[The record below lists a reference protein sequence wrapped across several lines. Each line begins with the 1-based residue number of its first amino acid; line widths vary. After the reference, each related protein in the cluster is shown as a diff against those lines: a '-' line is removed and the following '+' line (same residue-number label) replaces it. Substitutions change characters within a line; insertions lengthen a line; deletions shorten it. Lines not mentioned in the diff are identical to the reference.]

1 MKLFNVSLV
10 MVSLFYFVACKNA
23 PTPVVTPTTP
33 VKQVNDNLDLFNPD
47 SIHPVLGKKLG
58 NYVPFTLTT
67 DMSALSDTD
76 KSVLKLL
83 ITAAKEMDECFW
95 YEAYGDK
102 NKLLDSIHDPGLK
115 AYILAN
121 YGPWDRLDGDKPFI
135 PGTRPKPAGA
145 NFYPD
150 DMTKAEFEGAKLDD
164 KKGMYSFVRRNA
176 IGQLYTIPYHEQ
188 FKNEHEHAAALLEKA
203 AGLSDSKGFS
213 NYLLL
218 RANALRTD
226 DYKASDFAWLDMK
239 DNKIDIVIGPIE
251 TYEDQLFGYRATH
264 EAYVLVK
271 DMEWST
277 RLAKYAQYL
286 PDLQKNLPVAN
297 TYKKD
302 TPGFDTDLNAYDVVF
317 YAGDANAGGK
327 TIAINLPN
335 DEEVQ
340 LKKGTRRLQL
350 KNAMKAK
357 FDKILVPI
365 TNELI
370 DPSQRKHV
378 TFDAF
383 FATTM
388 FHEVAH
394 GLGIKNTIN
403 GSGTVREALLE
414 QHSALEEGKADILG
428 LFMINYLHDRGELEG
443 DMLDYYTTFM
453 ASIFRSVRFGASS
466 AHGQANMIRFN
477 FFEKFGA
484 FEKDKTT
491 GFYMVNQGQMA
502 KATEALSDLILT
514 IQGNGDFKAAEKLVK
529 EQGVIALD
537 LQSDLDKLAKKGI
550 PIDVVFRQGI
560 EVLGL

>member
-1 MKLFNVSLV
+1 MKLFIASLASVLLFCFYSCKQNVIVQEHAKARDYLD
-10 MVSLFYFVACKNA
+10 FFNA
-23 PTPVVTPTTP
+23 
-33 VKQVNDNLDLFNPD
+33 D

-58 NYVPFTLTT
+58 TYIPFTLTT
-67 DMSALSDTD
+67 DMQMLSDSEKTMIR
-76 KSVLKLL
+76 LL
-83 ITAAKEMDECFW
+83 IEAAKEMDICFW

-102 NKLLDSIHDPGLK
+102 DKLLDSIKDPALK
-115 AYILAN
+115 AYTLVN

-135 PGTRPKPAGA
+135 PGSKKKPAGA
-145 NFYPD
+145 NFYPE
-150 DMTKAEFEGAKLDD
+150 DMTKADFEGAKFDD

-176 IGQLYTIPYHEQ
+176 EGQLYSIPYHEQ
-188 FKNEHEHAAALLEKA
+188 LKHEIEHAATLLEEASKMSSDK
-203 AGLSDSKGFS
+203 GLK
-213 NYLLL
+213 NYLQL

-226 DYKASDFAWLDMK
+226 DYQASDIAWLDMK

-271 DMEWST
+271 DMAWSK
-277 RLAKYAQYL
+277 RLVKYAQFL
-286 PDLQKNLPVAN
+286 PDLQAHLPVGDA
-297 TYKKD
+297 YKKE
-302 TPGFDTDLNAYDVVF
+302 TPGYDTDLNAYDVLF

-357 FDKILVPI
+357 FDKILLPI
-365 TNELI
+365 SNELI
-370 DPSQRKHV
+370 DPSQRSHV

-403 GSGTVREALLE
+403 GSGTVRDALLA

-428 LFMINYLHDRGELEG
+428 LFMINYLHDKGEIEG
-443 DMLDYYTTFM
+443 DMMDYYTTFM

-477 FFEKFGA
+477 YFEKYGA
-484 FEKDKTT
+484 FTKDPNT
-491 GFYMVNQGQMA
+491 GFYKVNPDQMA
-502 KATEALSDLILT
+502 KATAALSDLILT
-514 IQGNGDFKAAEKLVK
+514 IQGDGNFKAAETLVK
-529 EQGVIALD
+529 EQGIISPD
-537 LQSDLDKLAKKGI
+537 LQTDLDKLAQKGI
-550 PIDVVFRQGI
+550 PVDVVFRQGI